1 MSNKGDQLWGELL
14 LSSRH
19 LLSGNVKVNCQEY
32 RVYTPTAAIQ
42 CPQGCWEGGKLR
54 HLGEIIIDSLVEGT
68 GHSRS
73 CGHCAVFCLQWAQ
86 YNIEVLETMGT
97 ESIALCVQRPTDAT
111 LF

>member
-32 RVYTPTAAIQ
+32 RVYTLLPFSI
-42 CPQGCWEGGKLR
+42 PREGGKLR